1 MDPTLRSAS
10 ARARRASGF
19 TLVEIMIGLLIGVIG
34 MVVIMETFS
43 VSEGYKRTA
52 TTGSDAQVNGGLAL
66 YLLEREIRL
75 AGYGMN
81 SLLPTGCTNVIVFNA
96 NSGTTTSM
104 RMVPF
109 EINPAGYPAG
119 DPGTDTL
126 LVAYG
131 SSANFVTGVPANQ
144 VSNSAANYTVSNN
157 RDAFRAG
164 DLVVAVQPG
173 GSVGGAPSCLMQ
185 QVTGVPSAANNC
197 NAASGGG
204 SNEVIHN
211 TGTFKN
217 PNKGCANDTPIYNQ
231 PGGVTDPATG
241 TKVPALSQASGGQ
254 LFDLGALP
262 QVKIYAVRGGNLTVC
277 DVMSQDCTLAANY
290 APMVSGIVSLRAV
303 YGKDLDGVVSPTTPQ
318 GDGQVDSWDRTAIA
332 TSNQAMRVLAAAIE
346 VTAKS
351 TLKEKGAANA
361 ATCDTTKVASR
372 PDLSQDWFGPTLLP
386 SIDNSAVGSQIDL
399 SGSAADWQCYRYRMF
414 QTRVPLRNMIWRP

>member
-1 MDPTLRSAS
+1 MNKILRSTRRG
-10 ARARRASGF
+10 RAPGF

-43 VSEGYKRTA
+43 VSEGYKRTS
-52 TTGSDAQVNGGLAL
+52 TSGSDAQVNGGLAL

-81 SLLPTGCTNVIVFNA
+81 SLLPMGCTNIIVFNA

-131 SSANFVTGVPANQ
+131 ASANFVTGVPANQ
-144 VSNSAANYTVSNN
+144 VSNSSANYTVNNN
-157 RDAFRAG
+157 RDGFRAG
-164 DLVVAVQPG
+164 DLVIAVQPG
-173 GSVGGAPSCLMQ
+173 GSAGGQPSCLMQ

-197 NAASGGG
+197 NSASGGG

-217 PNKGCANDTPIYNQ
+217 PNKNCANDTPLYNEA
-231 PGGVTDPATG
+231 GGVVDPATG
-241 TKVPALSQASGGQ
+241 QKVPALSQQNGGQ

-277 DVMSQDCTLAANY
+277 DVMNQDCTLAANY
-290 APMVSGIVSLRAV
+290 TPMVSGIVSLRAV
-303 YGKDLDGVVSPTTPQ
+303 YGKDLDGVLSPTTAQ
-318 GDGQVDSWDRTAIA
+318 GDGVVDSWDRTALA
-332 TSNQAMRVLAAAIE
+332 TSNQAMRVLAAAVE

-351 TLKEKGAANA
+351 SLKEKGAADP
-361 ATCDTTKVASR
+361 ATCDTTTAASR
-372 PDLSQDWFGPTLLP
+372 PDRTQDWFGPTLTP
-386 SIDNSAVGSQIDL
+386 SIDNSVGGSQIDL
-399 SGSAADWQCYRYRMF
+399 SGSAADWQCYRYKMF